1 MQASSSDREHDA
13 SATSPQS
20 PHAEQPAREAGPSGL
35 GQGAWRMAR
44 RVGVAIVG
52 TAVLGVGLIL
62 LVTPGPAF
70 VVIPIGLGILSLEF
84 EWARRWLQ
92 EVKRRIGDVL
102 PHGERERV
110 RARSGDAG
118 SPPR

>member
-1 MQASSSDREHDA
+1 MQAPIRDPEHDA
-13 SATSPQS
+13 GATPSPQDE
-20 PHAEQPAREAGPSGL
+20 PGTSGL

-52 TAVLGVGLIL
+52 SVVLAVGLIL

-84 EWARRWLQ
+84 EWARRWLR

-110 RARSGDAG
+110 RVRSGDAG
-118 SPPR
+118 SAPR

>member
-1 MQASSSDREHDA
+1 MQAPTSDREHDA
-13 SATSPQS
+13 SATASP
-20 PHAEQPAREAGPSGL
+20 PAGPAHAPAASGL
-35 GQGAWRMAR
+35 GQGAWRMVR
-44 RVGVAIVG
+44 RVGVTIVG
-52 TAVLGVGLIL
+52 SVVLGVGVIL

-84 EWARRWLQ
+84 EWARRWLR

-102 PHGERERV
+102 PHGEREPV

-118 SPPR
+118 DSPR